1 MQINKDYP
9 CKSTNYRK
17 GRRDSIKY
25 IVIHYVGATGSAIDN
40 VKYYATSNVGASAH
54 YYVGHASEDGAVY
67 QSVAPENCAWHCGSE
82 TGIYYHPCR
91 NDSSIGIE
99 MCCHNNNGN
108 WYFDDITV
116 EKTIELTRW
125 LMSEYGIGAENVIRH
140 YDVTHKTCPAP
151 FVADEKMWERFKN
164 ELLKEDKHVPKTV
177 YSVNDVHIQVI
188 CPDKF
193 KIKTAD
199 VKKQRVK
206 EDNYANAGFFANAD
220 SGTIPVGHL
229 VIDGKIVTNAKT
241 QADWLN
247 TARQELTTV
256 VVYNND
262 TVEMLKTS
270 DIENIQN
277 VKYAISG
284 IPIIRNGY
292 KVSMDEIKAEGYF
305 GNECYWTWHGF
316 LGVRH
321 GKLVY
326 VASETDFDMM
336 PYLMEVL
343 GITDAIKLDGGG
355 SFILHNGKFEIATG
369 ENRRINNIITWEG

>member
-54 YYVGHASEDGAVY
+54 YYVGHASENGAVY

-151 FVADEKMWERFKN
+151 FVVDEQKWIEFKN
-164 ELLKEDKHVPKTV
+164 NLQNEEIKMIYNYIDNNMPEWARPTIQKLVDKGFLNGNENGELGLDDVMLKIFV
-177 YSVNDVHIQVI
+177 VND
-188 CPDKF
+188 
-193 KIKTAD
+193 
-199 VKKQRVK
+199 R
-206 EDNYANAGFFANAD
+206 AGLYD
-220 SGTIPVGHL
+220 
-229 VIDGKIVTNAKT
+229 
-241 QADWLN
+241 
-247 TARQELTTV
+247 
-256 VVYNND
+256 
-262 TVEMLKTS
+262 
-270 DIENIQN
+270 
-277 VKYAISG
+277 
-284 IPIIRNGY
+284 
-292 KVSMDEIKAEGYF
+292 
-305 GNECYWTWHGF
+305 
-316 LGVRH
+316 
-321 GKLVY
+321 
-326 VASETDFDMM
+326 
-336 PYLMEVL
+336 
-343 GITDAIKLDGGG
+343 
-355 SFILHNGKFEIATG
+355 
-369 ENRRINNIITWEG
+369 